1 MNDSPTFS
9 VCISTMDRP
18 VALRRCLESIV
29 SGTALP
35 IEIVVSDDSRDA
47 SKTKRVCDEFPLARY
62 VRGPCV
68 GQGANRDSAARAAV
82 GDYFCFIDD
91 DAIMSP
97 TFLEQMQQAAASS
110 SGREILTG
118 DVLEAGQRIS
128 PSNITFFGHFGREVR
143 DRLETVNFNANAFPR
158 STLSVASFD
167 RHLRYGYEDSDF
179 CTQALNAGYR
189 IVHRPEICNEH
200 RPSPINRAASY
211 TFREESRFY
220 TSLKRYALV
229 HQKPPKALAYLL
241 IAPVHQALHHVK
253 AGRFDAIA
261 SVASDMET
269 ALGYLRRQRR
279 ITQLQP
285 VSSSARPMSISVIV
299 PTFQRPVELAKCL
312 TALSRQVR
320 EADEIIVAL
329 RRGDAESAAV
339 VDRFNVRKV
348 VVESPGVVAS
358 LNAGIDASSG
368 EIIAIT
374 DDDAEPRMDWLRRIE
389 RQFQRRPCVGG
400 VGGRDVSP
408 ESLTR
413 KRRVGEVQW
422 FGRLIG
428 NHDKGIGRA
437 REVDV
442 LKGVNMSFRRAALG
456 ARRFDERMRGGGAQV
471 DHELQVCLA
480 LKRDGWRL
488 LYDPAIVVD
497 HRQAPRQAGGARST
511 ACAASVRAAT
521 HNNTLATLEHLPRLR
536 RFVFLA
542 WALCVGT
549 RRDFG
554 IVQFLRFAPQ
564 GLATAWAR
572 LRGSIRGRI
581 DGYQTWRISAN

>member
-1 MNDSPTFS
+1 MSSPPTFS

-18 VALRRCLESIV
+18 VELRRCLESIV
-29 SGTALP
+29 SSTALP
-35 IEIVVSDDSRDA
+35 IEIVVSDDGRDPTL
-47 SKTKRVCDEFPLARY
+47 TKRVCDRFPLARY

-68 GQGANRDSAARAAV
+68 GQGANRDSASRAAL
-82 GDYFCFIDD
+82 GDYFSFIDD

-97 TFLEQMQQAAASS
+97 TFLKQMQETAATSC
-110 SGREILTG
+110 GREIFTG
-118 DVLEAGQRIS
+118 DVLEAGKRIT
-128 PSNITFFGHFGREVR
+128 PSNITFLGHFGRKVR

-179 CTQALNAGYR
+179 CTQALSAGYR

-200 RPSPINRAASY
+200 RPSPINRSASY

-220 TSLKRYALV
+220 TSLKRYALI
-229 HQKPPKALAYLL
+229 QRRPPEALAYLL

-253 AGRFDAIA
+253 AGRVDAIGCIA
-261 SVASDMET
+261 RDMET

-279 ITQLQP
+279 IRHFQP
-285 VSSSARPMSISVIV
+285 ATIPTKSASISVIV

-312 TALSRQVR
+312 TALARQVR
-320 EADEIIVAL
+320 KADQIIVAL

-339 VDRFNVRKV
+339 IDRFRALKV
-348 VVESPGVVAS
+348 VVESPGVVVS

-374 DDDAEPRMDWLRRIE
+374 DDDAEPRTDWLWRIE
-389 RQFQRRPCVGG
+389 RRFQRRPCVGG

-408 ESLTR
+408 ESSAR
-413 KRRVGEVQW
+413 KRRVGKVQW

-428 NHDKGIGRA
+428 NHDKGVGRA

-456 ARRFDERMRGGGAQV
+456 ARRFDERMRGGGAEV
-471 DHELQVCLA
+471 DHELQLCLA
-480 LKRDGWRL
+480 LQRDGWRL
-488 LYDPAIVVD
+488 LYDPAILVD
-497 HRQAPRQAGGARST
+497 HFQAQRRAGGDRSPD
-511 ACAASVRAAT
+511 CPASVRAAT
-521 HNNTLATLEHLPRLR
+521 HNNTVATLEHLPQLR

-554 IVQFLRFAPQ
+554 IVQFVRFAPN
-564 GLATAWAR
+564 GFRAAWAR
-572 LRGSIRGRI
+572 LRGSIQGRI
-581 DGYQTWRISAN
+581 DGYQTWRMSAN